1 MKNSHKYTKDIS
13 DEIERKKTSCAHVL
27 IVDDEDYLVKLWK
40 NVLEKRGYIVSG
52 FTDGKLALDAFK
64 MSPESFDIVVTDHS
78 MPTMTGS
85 EFVTELFKVRSNIK
99 IILCTGYLEEFSME
113 NVVSIGICEFLL
125 KPFDNS
131 TLIKAISRN
140 L

>member
-1 MKNSHKYTKDIS
+1 MKDFHECTKHLS
-13 DEIERKKTSCAHVL
+13 GEIERKKTNCTHVL

-40 NVLEKRGYIVSG
+40 NVLEKRGYMVSG

-64 MSPESFDIVVTDHS
+64 TNPESFDIVVTDHS
-78 MPTMTGS
+78 MPAMTGS
-85 EFVTELFKVRSNIK
+85 EFVTELFKVRNNIK

-113 NVVSIGICEFLL
+113 NVASIGICEFLL